1 MAAVELT
8 EEMVNQAAEFA
19 TVSAR
24 VNVQAMRYFW
34 AGAAVGVAC
43 GFYLGYRWNKKKLRA
58 EAFAES
64 EAEVEKI
71 RNLYMHRVDTPDT
84 MADKPTIEEVVRE
97 KGYAIVEVAPEPL
110 PRPTTP
116 PVPVAEPRQKRTI
129 QFPTE
134 HEDTWD
140 YDAEIAQRVP
150 NRPYI
155 IHQHE
160 FHAQERVGFSQSALT
175 YYAEDGILTDEDE
188 SVIDNVD
195 TIVGRANLQKFG
207 HGSDDIDVVF
217 IRNEVLEIEYEV
229 CRLARSYEQD
239 VGGLEDDGQAPA

>member
-34 AGAAVGVAC
+34 AGAAMGVAC

-71 RNLYMHRVDTPDT
+71 REAYLTRTDPPDT

-97 KGYAIVEVAPEPL
+97 KGYAIVEVMPEVP

-116 PVPVAEPRQKRTI
+116 PVPVAEPIRKRVA
-129 QFPTE
+129 FPTQ

-140 YDAEIAQRVP
+140 YDVEIAQRVP
-150 NRPYI
+150 NVPYI

-160 FHAQERVGFSQSALT
+160 FHAQEREGFSQSALT

-188 SVIDNVD
+188 SVIENVD
-195 TIVGRANLQKFG
+195 TVVGRANLQKFG

-229 CRLARSYEQD
+229 CRLDRSYEQT